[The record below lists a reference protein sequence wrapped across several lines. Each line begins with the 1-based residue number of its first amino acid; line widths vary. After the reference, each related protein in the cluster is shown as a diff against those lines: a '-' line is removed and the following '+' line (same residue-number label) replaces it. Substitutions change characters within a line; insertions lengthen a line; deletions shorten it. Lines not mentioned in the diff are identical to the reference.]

1 MEINL
6 VEATIHDL
14 QSALSN
20 HSITSTDLVARYLQ
34 RIATYDTRGPSLNS
48 IVHINPNL
56 FSEAAASDERRA
68 TGHALG
74 PLDGIP
80 YLLKDGFKYKGMT
93 VSAGSPAFKDLISNE
108 DAFLAEQ
115 LKAAGAVCI
124 GKTNMPPMAA
134 GGMQRGLY
142 GRAESPYNSDY
153 LTAAF
158 WSGSSNGSAT
168 ATAAS
173 FAAFSIGTETVS
185 SGRSPA
191 SNNALVAYTP
201 SRGVISCRG
210 VWPLYPTC
218 DVMVPHT
225 RTVADM
231 LTILDVL
238 TKHDPITK
246 GDFWREQPFI
256 KLPTT
261 TLQAHSTYADSQ
273 SLRGKRFA
281 IPKMYIGG
289 DDPCAKPTHVSPSVK
304 TLFHAAKSDI
314 EALGGTVIETD
325 FPVVTNYEDDSISNQ
340 PNNVLGAPSD
350 WNQLERGKIIAYTW
364 DDFLIAND
372 DPILPTLAAVDGQK
386 LFPKPPG
393 YIPDLFIEQKNII
406 SYAGLVDM
414 IKAGDRT
421 SVFDIPGMEQTLK
434 ALEAQRKRDLE
445 DWMDKHNLDA
455 VIFPANGGVGKA
467 DLEENKES
475 ARFAH
480 LNGVKYS
487 NGNRALRHL
496 GIPTVSVTMG
506 VMEDTRVPVN
516 LTFVGRAY
524 ADGDLLRYAYAFEE
538 KSKRRI
544 APGLTPPLESD
555 VIRTEM
561 KSLSTNKNVRVS
573 VEGERVELSPG
584 TYKIQIRGDVVSD
597 TEAQLQVF
605 VDGKELDAGVVKKM
619 PGSGKWSATIESTP
633 VIEGRP
639 QGKDAVILAD
649 KTLVVVLA
657 HCEGTVSGACV
668 LLK

>member
-1 MEINL
+1 MQLNL
-6 VEATIHDL
+6 VEATIQDL
-14 QSALSN
+14 QTALSTR
-20 HSITSTDLVARYLQ
+20 SITATDLVARYLH
-34 RIATYDTRGPSLNS
+34 RIATYDTRGPALNS
-48 IVHINPNL
+48 IVHINPNI
-56 FSEAAASDERRA
+56 FAEAAASDDRRA
-68 TGHALG
+68 NGAALG

-108 DAFLAEQ
+108 DAFLAGQ

-142 GRAESPYNSDY
+142 GRAESPYNPDY

-168 ATAAS
+168 AAAAS

-225 RTVADM
+225 RTVSDM

-238 TKHDPITK
+238 TKQDAVTK
-246 GDFWREQPFI
+246 GDFWREQTFV
-256 KLPTT
+256 KLPVSTKP
-261 TLQAHSTYADSQ
+261 HSTYADPN
-273 SLRGKRFA
+273 SLKGKRFA
-281 IPKMYIGG
+281 IPRMYIGG
-289 DDPCAKPTHVSPSVK
+289 HDPHAKPTYVSSAVK
-304 TLFHAAKSDI
+304 TLFSQAKSDI

-340 PNNVLGAPSD
+340 PNNVRGAPED

-364 DDFLIAND
+364 DDFLIANND
-372 DPILPTLAAVDGQK
+372 SDIRTLSAVEGNK

-393 YIPDLFIEQKNII
+393 YLPDKFVEAKNVI
-406 SYAGLVDM
+406 SYPGLVDFV
-414 IKAGDRT
+414 KAGRT
-421 SVFDIPGMEQTLK
+421 PVLDIPGMEQTLK

-445 DWMDKHNLDA
+445 DWMDQHSLDA
-455 VIFPANGGVGKA
+455 VIFPANGGVGMA
-467 DLEENKES
+467 DLEENEES

-506 VMEDTRVPVN
+506 VMHDTGVPVN
-516 LTFVGRAY
+516 LTFAGKAY
-524 ADGDLLRYAYAFEE
+524 SDGHLLRYAYAFEE
-538 KSKRRI
+538 STKRRV
-544 APGLTPPLESD
+544 APTMTPALKSD
-555 VIRTEM
+555 VIEGMAESVSEGGER
-561 KSLSTNKNVRVS
+561 VVVS
-573 VEGERVELSPG
+573 VEGERVEIAPG
-584 TYKIQIRGDVVSD
+584 TYRIRIGGDVGAGNE
-597 TEAQLQVF
+597 TQLEVF
-605 VDGKELDAGVVKKM
+605 VDGKRIDDEFVQRTENGAWAA
-619 PGSGKWSATIESTP
+619 SIESTP

-649 KTLVVVLA
+649 RTLVVVLA
-657 HCEGTVSGACV
+657 RRQRTVSGCYG
-668 LLK
+668 LLG